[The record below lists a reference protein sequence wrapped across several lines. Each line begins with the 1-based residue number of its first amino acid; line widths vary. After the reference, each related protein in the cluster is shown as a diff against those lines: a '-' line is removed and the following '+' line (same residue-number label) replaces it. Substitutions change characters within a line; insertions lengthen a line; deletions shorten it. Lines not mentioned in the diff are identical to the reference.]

1 MTLGGVHKKEDFA
14 SVDIVDGNLI
24 LLFRKI
30 QNKFVG
36 IYFESRSW
44 RKGHYRSK

>member
-14 SVDIVDGNLI
+14 SVDIGDGNLI

-30 QNKFVG
+30 QNKFWLGEYEELRTV
-36 IYFESRSW
+36 
-44 RKGHYRSK
+44 